1 MRSGLLIGLVSIGL
15 ATAKADEPPPSADF
29 LAFLGEMERIDGE
42 WVDPMS
48 VETMPLS
55 GQENSEPGESAA
67 LATGAD
73 ASEEASKEA
82 SKEGADNE

>member
-48 VETMPLS
+48 VETISLS
-55 GQENSEPGESAA
+55 NHGESAVE
-67 LATGAD
+67 GGQ
-73 ASEEASKEA
+73 
-82 SKEGADNE
+82 EGAEGGSDNE

>member
-15 ATAKADEPPPSADF
+15 ATAKANEPPPSADF

-55 GQENSEPGESAA
+55 GQENSELGETAA
-67 LATGAD
+67 LDTGVD
-73 ASEEASKEA
+73 ASDEA